1 MSYPGIVFRNI
12 ISKDDVAGIRD
23 ILTSSGFFYHEE
35 IEIGVE
41 LALDGLDNGS
51 ESSYSFILADAGNKL
66 AGYTCF
72 GEIPCTF
79 GSFDLYWIAVHPD
92 FQRFGIGRELLRRSE
107 HAALEMGCRRIYIET
122 SSRELYRPTQTF
134 YLHCGY
140 VQEAVLEDYYAE
152 NDGKIIYVK
161 KLGS

>member
-1 MSYPGIVFRNI
+1 MNYPEIVFRSDI
-12 ISKDDVAGIRD
+12 QKDDIAGIRE

-41 LALDGLDNGS
+41 LALDGLENGN
-51 ESSYSFILADAGNKL
+51 ESSYSFILADSGNNL

-92 FQRFGIGRELLRRSE
+92 FQRSGIGEKLLNKSE
-107 HAALEMGCRRIYIET
+107 QAASQMGCRRLYIET
-122 SSRELYRPTQTF
+122 SARELYRPTQKF
-134 YLHCGY
+134 YMHCNY
-140 VQEAVLEDYYAE
+140 VQEAFLEDYYADG
-152 NDGKIIYVK
+152 DGKIIYVK
-161 KLGS
+161 KLNS